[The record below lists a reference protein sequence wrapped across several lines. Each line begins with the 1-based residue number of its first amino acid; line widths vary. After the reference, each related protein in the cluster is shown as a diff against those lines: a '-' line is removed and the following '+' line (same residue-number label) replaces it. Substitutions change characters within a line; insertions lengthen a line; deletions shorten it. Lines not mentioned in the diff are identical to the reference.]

1 MRTVQD
7 DDGNHYLV
15 VKQSGDST
23 LIRDPET
30 GVEQYVANSELAVVD
45 DESPL
50 STAAAGIDPAVR
62 RLVTATYDDQSL
74 GLVIELVDREA
85 IATVELLES
94 YDLCES
100 DLHGLL
106 AEFRAAGLV
115 EEADSNG
122 RRGYAATEL
131 AVQAVKTLREGD
143 AADTSDTTTDSGSDA
158 NADVSDTAST
168 PR

>member
-1 MRTVQD
+1 MRTVRNT
-7 DDGNHYLV
+7 DGDHYLLLKESDESSLV
-15 VKQSGDST
+15 
-23 LIRDPET
+23 RDPES
-30 GVEQYVANSELAVVD
+30 GAERYVANEDLDVVD

-74 GLVIELVDREA
+74 GLLVELVDCGP
-85 IATVELLES
+85 ISTIDLLDS

-115 EEADSNG
+115 EEAESAG
-122 RRGYAATEL
+122 QRGYTATDLAREAITEL
-131 AVQAVKTLREGD
+131 RDGEASEP
-143 AADTSDTTTDSGSDA
+143 
-158 NADVSDTAST
+158 AST
-168 PR
+168 PTE

>member
-7 DDGNHYLV
+7 DDGDHYLV
-15 VKQSGDST
+15 VKQSGDSS
-23 LIRDPET
+23 LVRDPET
-30 GVEQYVANSELAVVD
+30 GAEHYVANSDLTVVD

-50 STAAAGIDPAVR
+50 STAAGGIDPAIR

-74 GLVIELVDREA
+74 GLVIELVDRES
-85 IATVELLES
+85 ISTVELLES

-115 EEADSNG
+115 KEADSNG

-131 AVQAVKTLREGD
+131 ATQAVNKLREGD
-143 AADTSDTTTDSGSDA
+143 ATETDSGSDA
-158 NADVSDTAST
+158 DAEASDTATTT
-168 PR
+168 PE